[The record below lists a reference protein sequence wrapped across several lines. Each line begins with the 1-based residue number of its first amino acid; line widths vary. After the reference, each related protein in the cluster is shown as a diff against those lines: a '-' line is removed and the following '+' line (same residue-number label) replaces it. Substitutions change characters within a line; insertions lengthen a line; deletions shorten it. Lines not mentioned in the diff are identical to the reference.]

1 MNHKGMNHKG
11 IRKRRSSATRMP
23 HVCETCDKFTP
34 IGEGDHICE
43 YDPQR
48 MPVSDYIPT
57 EDYFW
62 CRGRHYVSRE
72 EI

>member
-1 MNHKGMNHKG
+1 MSRKTKRKGNKLV
-11 IRKRRSSATRMP
+11 IQMP
-23 HVCETCDKFTP
+23 HPCESCDEFTP
-34 IGEGDHICE
+34 IGEGDHICG

-62 CRGRHYVSRE
+62 CQGKHFVSRGG
-72 EI
+72 I